1 MNFIE
6 TLRSVGGV
14 KPCPIPN
21 DPEQALD
28 IACAAC
34 GKAISFSKGEVYR
47 TWCSYVCYDHAEGVL
62 DLAPLLAKP
71 KELRVPVEH
80 LIHTKCPGATD
91 DVDTFA
97 VRYYDSKNIHVIGPQ
112 RASNLVYE
120 CTRQLGVTAV
130 TASIPTDV
138 VEAKNRLMSLIEYIE
153 EVRRLEMKS
162 DCRLTACFDN
172 LERIASDVGL
182 SIGYDTRGQTEKGYR
197 LSIPIPD
204 DATVLFVTDRLDEK
218 EMQEITQCVSNPIRW
233 LPYILALVSDRDELV
248 DGPRGAERQRVI
260 ALHKERE

>member
-120 CTRQLGVTAV
+120 VARQLGGMAV
-130 TASIPTDV
+130 V
-138 VEAKNRLMSLIEYIE
+138 VEPIRETVEKTCTMPVVPAVCVEGDSWAF
-153 EVRRLEMKS
+153 
-162 DCRLTACFDN
+162 T
-172 LERIASDVGL
+172 
-182 SIGYDTRGQTEKGYR
+182 DTIGYR
-197 LSIPIPD
+197 LSLPIPD